1 MVRAAFKEKKLWLN
15 TILEYINQQSNIQGV
30 HVEAII
36 SYWQKIKVIII
47 YTVEFFTTYMHHLH
61 CKYISREN
69 FINLNT

>member
-1 MVRAAFKEKKLWLN
+1 MLEYKLWMLN
-15 TILEYINQQSNIQGV
+15 TLLYINQQSNIQGV